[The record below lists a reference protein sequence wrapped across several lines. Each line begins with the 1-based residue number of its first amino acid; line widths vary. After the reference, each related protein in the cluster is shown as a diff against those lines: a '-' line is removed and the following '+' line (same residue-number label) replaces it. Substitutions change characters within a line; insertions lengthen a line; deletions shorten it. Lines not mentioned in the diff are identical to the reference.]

1 MGYQRE
7 FEDTL
12 GVLRNNFDLTKTTD
26 WRDLAYRTGLSKDV
40 AMSIRGGGDKMQ
52 YYFSYNY
59 YDEKGTQ
66 VGYDLTRHLFK
77 ARMDFDITEFLSFG
91 VNMNGTFQK
100 SVSPYTGLVT
110 MESIHPWISP
120 YNEDGTLKYN
130 MEAWSDMVMSA
141 EALVN
146 PLRDNA
152 YNDLT
157 ELRNNLFGSF
167 SGILKP
173 FSWLTLSSTNTFTLI
188 NTNANEYLD
197 SRTYSGNHSSNNVSN
212 GTLKVDDGRSW
223 SFLTSN
229 ILRLQHRFGEHS
241 LGGLL
246 GQEWYERH
254 SRTSHVEMYDQLI
267 AGERNVGGFAKQG
280 RKNDAGVV
288 PTGTESDAGSFSV
301 FSEINYNYSGKYM
314 ASVSFRTDGST
325 NFGKDWSG
333 CP

>member
-1 MGYQRE
+1 
-7 FEDTL
+7 
-12 GVLRNNFDLTKTTD
+12 
-26 WRDLAYRTGLSKDV
+26 
-40 AMSIRGGGDKMQ
+40 
-52 YYFSYNY
+52 
-59 YDEKGTQ
+59 
-66 VGYDLTRHLFK
+66 
-77 ARMDFDITEFLSFG
+77 
-91 VNMNGTFQK
+91 
-100 SVSPYTGLVT
+100 
-110 MESIHPWISP
+110 
-120 YNEDGTLKYN
+120 
-130 MEAWSDMVMSA
+130 MSA

-173 FSWLTLSSTNTFTLI
+173 FSWLTLSSTNTFSLI

-254 SRTSHVEMYDQLI
+254 SRTSHVEMYDQLS

-288 PTGTESDAGSFSV
+288 PTGTEGDAGSFSV